1 MPYVTLIVRRSD
13 FALEA
18 EEIRI
23 DGQRVKRAV
32 RDFSAVEQ
40 DGVRIADFVA
50 GETPAALEGVL
61 QHREAA

>member
-1 MPYVTLIVRRSD
+1 MPYVTLIVHHLD

-23 DGQRVKRAV
+23 DGESVERAV

-50 GETPAALEGVL
+50 GKAPDAFEGVL
-61 QHREAA
+61 KHWEAP